1 MRICRINRG
10 SLKVFLC
17 RDMHD
22 VIVNGKGQD
31 QNIGLSAAKCFTASV
46 TKTRYK

>member
-17 RDMHD
+17 RDMH
-22 VIVNGKGQD
+22 G
-31 QNIGLSAAKCFTASV
+31 AALLRRIASNC
-46 TKTRYK
+46 TEAESLHSKRQGNLL